1 MRWATKRRV
10 GYVLVALLAA
20 CAQGTANQEGPDA
33 RVVDFPDADPAAPD
47 ASTPG
52 TPDAGPGTPMMRTLS
67 QTTADTI
74 VAANSVSCNGET
86 SHSENHYYR
95 VFDLAAAGINGA
107 FQVSQVTVGIESAS
121 SGTGT
126 QPATIVLHTLT
137 GAPALANLT
146 QLTSSPVTIADQGAG
161 VRDFAVSATAPAGS
175 KLVVEFTT
183 PDGTAGTNL
192 LFIGSNAAGETAP
205 SYITAPLPAP
215 GGCDITELTT
225 TGALGFPTMHV
236 VMKVTGTYTP

>member
-1 MRWATKRRV
+1 MKNGF
-10 GYVLVALLAA
+10 GYALVALLAA

-74 VAANSVSCNGET
+74 VDANSVSCNGGDPPT
-86 SHSENHYYR
+86 HSENHYFR
-95 VFDLAAAGINGA
+95 VFDLPAAGINSA

-126 QPATIVLHTLT
+126 QPATIILHTLT

-146 QLTSSPVTIADQGAG
+146 QLGSFPITVADQLAG
-161 VRDFAVSATAPAGS
+161 LRDFPVNATAPPGS

-183 PDGTAGTNL
+183 PDGSLAGNL
-192 LFIGSNAAGETAP
+192 LFIGSNTAGETAP
-205 SYITAPLPAP
+205 SYITAPLAAP
-215 GGCDITELTT
+215 GGCEITELTT
-225 TGALGFPTMHV
+225 TGAIGFPTMHV
-236 VMKVTGTYTP
+236 VMKVTGTYTQ